1 MNKQDS
7 NKNLTDLN
15 FLMDV
20 LRKQSINDVLSEF
33 NTNDMKDN
41 KLLQIFK
48 NFISN
53 TSHFFISKTKYSK
66 DDRLLFQFGYEHG
79 DNSPISKQAD
89 TLLQSNRITFPWIKQ
104 TNRNKK
110 FFQNPNIKTIYGSY
124 QTILH
129 RSKEL
134 IWFLSYD
141 LEIFIINIETEER
154 ITIGTLP
161 PKSSKRGASNYKII
175 NKTESSKIIFYNK
188 ISIGHASDVSANIC
202 ILDIDKRSLDVLDH
216 KYTSKFYIEAFGKN
230 KMLTWDDS
238 ELLLWN
244 LNTFRS
250 KILKFK
256 NIEFDFA
263 NCRAQVIKIS
273 EDLKYLIIS
282 PRIGKNANN
291 LIIYNL
297 DTDTSSKIECRF
309 AILGDKSIDPVN
321 STSIQVNFDIIN
333 NTVFFWYNIFSN
345 KICSYNLVNCKEEV
359 LLEHKGNISEVR
371 VINKYIIAWSS
382 SKLFRGS
389 REYSNSDYV
398 YYPDHYFENNGLS
411 SPTATSVPYPAELKY
426 FQNNKILSPASAI
439 KLSDEKIEL
448 SVIDIDRLDNSKY
461 KNKQYILSDK
471 IIKNLF
477 THDSIDIPYGVIHNI
492 NGIRGEYM
500 RVKRNIQIFENK
512 MYWISVLGNGWN
524 DELSSGFSP
533 AQSQI
538 TLHCINLSNNEH
550 KEISIKHPDIRS
562 FNPFDI
568 RVRILSHKQA
578 VISFKNSFL
587 LINLLKNTSKLY
599 EGHLNPIKGVAVLGY
614 EDYFWSFCEKS
625 IRIWDSKLESSIKEN
640 LFPHT
645 NPSSSNISCVFNNE
659 LFIHLV
665 PQHQN
670 HPNKLFLLNLLNKKL
685 SRYISVPN
693 GVNKI
698 YKIDDNN
705 ILLVYSKSI
714 FLINIID
721 HIEDSDKGFNN
732 NEIHIHDEVIIGSL
746 LLDSHKH
753 LLTWSKDNTIRVTN
767 LKDGN
772 AIINYVFE
780 GVVNVKSSGDNKFI
794 AFSKT
799 QEYKILQ
806 LNNLVN

>member
-154 ITIGTLP
+154 ITIGNLPSFSNMSLKSGVPIPKYEEEQTLLIRA
-161 PKSSKRGASNYKII
+161 KYGITDYRVI
-175 NKTESSKIIFYNK
+175 NKTESSKIIFYENTPSDI
-188 ISIGHASDVSANIC
+188 ISHVC
-202 ILDIDKRSLDVLDH
+202 ILDVDRRSLDVLQH
-216 KYTSKFYIEAFGKN
+216 NYTSTFNVEVFGKN
-230 KMLTWDDS
+230 KMLSWDAS
-238 ELLLWN
+238 ELLLWD
-244 LNTFRS
+244 LDTCKS
-250 KILKFK
+250 KVLKFQDIDFDPYNNN
-256 NIEFDFA
+256 NIK
-263 NCRAQVIKIS
+263 VS
-273 EDLKYLIIS
+273 GDLKYLIIS
-282 PRIGKNANN
+282 PRRGKNANN

-297 DTDTSSKIECRF
+297 DTNTSSEIDCKS
-309 AILGDKSIDPVN
+309 AIFGKESIHPS
-321 STSIQVNFDIIN
+321 STSVKINFNIIN
-333 NTVFFWYNIFSN
+333 NTIVFWFNIFSN

-359 LLEHKGNISEVR
+359 LLAHKGNISEVR
-371 VINKYIIAWSS
+371 VINQYIIAWSS
-382 SKLFRGS
+382 SKLFAGS

-398 YYPDHYFENNGLS
+398 YSPDHFFQNNGLS
-411 SPTATSVPYPAELKY
+411 LPS
-426 FQNNKILSPASAI
+426 ASSAA
-439 KLSDEKIEL
+439 KGSDEKIEL
-448 SVIDIDRLDNSKY
+448 SVIDIDRLDNSEY
-461 KNKQYILSDK
+461 KNNKEYMLSDK
-471 IIKNLF
+471 IIKKLF
-477 THDSIDIPYGVIHNI
+477 THDSIDIPYGIINNI
-492 NGIRGEYM
+492 NDNNGRH
-500 RVKRNIQIFENK
+500 RVERRIQILENELFWVSETPV
-512 MYWISVLGNGWN
+512 YPWN
-524 DELSSGFSP
+524 NELSSGFSP
-533 AQSQI
+533 VQSQI
-538 TLHCINLSNNEH
+538 TIHCINLSNNEH

-568 RVRILSHKQA
+568 RVQEVFSDKQA
-578 VISFKNSFL
+578 IIYYKKSFL

-721 HIEDSDKGFNN
+721 HIEDSNKGFNN
-732 NEIHIHDEVIIGSL
+732 NEIHIHDEPIIGSL

>member
-1 MNKQDS
+1 MGKKDS
-7 NKNLTDLN
+7 NINLTDLTS
-15 FLMDV
+15 LMDA
-20 LRKQSINDVLSEF
+20 LKKQSINRIVSKY
-33 NTNDMKDN
+33 NTNNMKEN
-41 KLLQIFK
+41 KVLQIFK

-53 TSHFFISKTKYSK
+53 TSHFFISKTKDSK
-66 DDRLLFQFGYEHG
+66 DDRLLFQFGVEHG

-89 TLLQSNRITFPWIKQ
+89 ILIKSNRINFPWIKQ

-110 FFQNPNIKTIYGSY
+110 FFQHPNIKTIYGSY
-124 QTILH
+124 LSMLH

-161 PKSSKRGASNYKII
+161 QKSSKRGASNYRII

-202 ILDIDKRSLDVLDH
+202 ILDIDKRSLDVLYH

-230 KMLTWDDS
+230 KMLTWDNS

-382 SKLFRGS
+382 SKLFHGS

-398 YYPDHYFENNGLS
+398 YSPDHYFQNNGLS
-411 SPTATSVPYPAELKY
+411 SPTATSVPYPTELKY
-426 FQNNKILSPASAI
+426 FQNNKILSPESAI
-439 KLSDEKIEL
+439 KINDEKIEL

-492 NGIRGEYM
+492 NGIMGEYM

-524 DELSSGFSP
+524 DELGSGFSP
-533 AQSQI
+533 DQSQI
-538 TLHCINLSNNEH
+538 TIHCINLTNNKH
-550 KEISIKHPDIRS
+550 KEIPIKHPDIIS
-562 FNPFDI
+562 FNPFSI
-568 RVRILSHKQA
+568 RVKILSNQHGILYIDR
-578 VISFKNSFL
+578 VGNTYDPLKNSFL
-587 LINLLKNTSKLY
+587 LINFTNNTSKLY
-599 EGHLNPIKGVAVLGY
+599 QGHLNTIKAARVLEY
-614 EDYFWSFCEKS
+614 EDYILSFCEKS

-640 LFPHT
+640 LFPHA
-645 NPSSSNISCVFNNE
+645 NPSSNISCAFNNE
-659 LFIHLV
+659 FFIYLLT
-665 PQHQN
+665 QQQN

-714 FLINIID
+714 FLINIIN

-732 NEIHIHDEVIIGSL
+732 NEIHLHDKPIIGSL

-780 GVVNVKSSGDNKFI
+780 GVVNVK
-794 AFSKT
+794 
-799 QEYKILQ
+799 L
-806 LNNLVN
+806 

>member
-1 MNKQDS
+1 MDKQDS
-7 NKNLTDLN
+7 NLNLTDLTC
-15 FLMDV
+15 LMDA
-20 LRKQSINDVLSEF
+20 LKKQSINTIISKY

-41 KLLQIFK
+41 KVLQIFK

-161 PKSSKRGASNYKII
+161 HKSSKRGASNYKII

-297 DTDTSSKIECRF
+297 I
-309 AILGDKSIDPVN
+309 
-321 STSIQVNFDIIN
+321 
-333 NTVFFWYNIFSN
+333 
-345 KICSYNLVNCKEEV
+345 
-359 LLEHKGNISEVR
+359 
-371 VINKYIIAWSS
+371 
-382 SKLFRGS
+382 
-389 REYSNSDYV
+389 
-398 YYPDHYFENNGLS
+398 
-411 SPTATSVPYPAELKY
+411 
-426 FQNNKILSPASAI
+426 
-439 KLSDEKIEL
+439 
-448 SVIDIDRLDNSKY
+448 
-461 KNKQYILSDK
+461 
-471 IIKNLF
+471 
-477 THDSIDIPYGVIHNI
+477 
-492 NGIRGEYM
+492 
-500 RVKRNIQIFENK
+500 
-512 MYWISVLGNGWN
+512 
-524 DELSSGFSP
+524 
-533 AQSQI
+533 
-538 TLHCINLSNNEH
+538 
-550 KEISIKHPDIRS
+550 
-562 FNPFDI
+562 
-568 RVRILSHKQA
+568 
-578 VISFKNSFL
+578 
-587 LINLLKNTSKLY
+587 
-599 EGHLNPIKGVAVLGY
+599 
-614 EDYFWSFCEKS
+614 
-625 IRIWDSKLESSIKEN
+625 
-640 LFPHT
+640 
-645 NPSSSNISCVFNNE
+645 
-659 LFIHLV
+659 
-665 PQHQN
+665 
-670 HPNKLFLLNLLNKKL
+670 
-685 SRYISVPN
+685 
-693 GVNKI
+693 
-698 YKIDDNN
+698 
-705 ILLVYSKSI
+705 
-714 FLINIID
+714 
-721 HIEDSDKGFNN
+721 
-732 NEIHIHDEVIIGSL
+732 
-746 LLDSHKH
+746 
-753 LLTWSKDNTIRVTN
+753 
-767 LKDGN
+767 
-772 AIINYVFE
+772 
-780 GVVNVKSSGDNKFI
+780 
-794 AFSKT
+794 
-799 QEYKILQ
+799 
-806 LNNLVN
+806 